1 MFVQY
6 SRVREAPGLPGGC
19 AVVVEERVVRVEAVG
34 ADGSVCCHKLLRH
47 TETTRETGN
56 ESSLI
61 EPDTETRKT
70 QRLS

>member
-6 SRVREAPGLPGGC
+6 SRVREAPGLPGGR

-56 ESSLI
+56 
-61 EPDTETRKT
+61 
-70 QRLS
+70 